1 MNYFTDDSEEKA
13 KSLAPIGGKSILEKA
28 GFIMAAA
35 IMLVVIVVMT
45 TDVKGITFKTVADMS
60 AQFFVL
66 TFCTYGMY
74 TSLYQNGTIAGE
86 RSSEYIEVTAR
97 YDELRKNM
105 TVNGLHKRLTQFC
118 REYVDTELKAR
129 CEDILSTAGIAWNDY
144 LDYRHLSKGELRE
157 KGLSDLT
164 ISAILRAKR
173 VRAIKLRS
181 DMLLKN
187 GRTSMRRRAMHV
199 QPVVKKRADM
209 AMHFVK
215 TALTNGA
222 LGLIVCEVLV
232 NPSWETVGAVA
243 LKLISVAFSGCSGY
257 RAGYA
262 NITVNA
268 VTFVQDQIDL
278 LEEFKQW
285 EAKASTTDEGLTYDK
300 PSDQHNGSHAEGA

>member
-1 MNYFTDDSEEKA
+1 MKYFPDEEKEKA

-74 TSLYQNGTIAGE
+74 TNLYQNGTIAGE
-86 RSSEYIEVTAR
+86 RTSEYIDVTKKYA
-97 YDELRKNM
+97 ELREELK
-105 TVNGLHKRLTQFC
+105 VNDIHKELTQFC
-118 REYVDTELKAR
+118 REYVDTERKAR
-129 CEDILSTAGIAWNDY
+129 CEDVLVTVGVSWEDF
-144 LDYRHLSKGELRE
+144 LEYRHLNKDKLVE
-157 KGLSDLT
+157 KGLSPLM
-164 ISAILRAKR
+164 ISAVKRAKR
-173 VRAIKLRS
+173 IRPIKLRS
-181 DMLLKN
+181 DMLLRN
-187 GRTSMRRRAMHV
+187 GRTATRRRAMHV
-199 QPVVKKRADM
+199 QPIVKRRADM

-257 RAGYA
+257 RAGFV
-262 NITVNA
+262 NITVNSVA
-268 VTFVQDQIDL
+268 YVQDQIDL

-285 EAKASTTDEGLTYDK
+285 EAKASVTE
-300 PSDQHNGSHAEGA
+300 